1 MSFRVIKTFIE
12 VWRCKRVLLRIISYK
27 DKHNIKKKLLFN
39 FNRQTRSNKTLTI
52 NLFIKGIF
60 PNKTSHSVILLS
72 LSFIFEICQKIQDNK
87 QIICNYISC
96 HIM

>member
-27 DKHNIKKKLLFN
+27 DKHNIKKNYYLT
-39 FNRQTRSNKTLTI
+39 RQTRSNKTLTI

-60 PNKTSHSVILLS
+60 PNKTSHSVILLF

>member
-27 DKHNIKKKLLFN
+27 DKHNI
-39 FNRQTRSNKTLTI
+39 RSNKTLTI

-60 PNKTSHSVILLS
+60 PNKTSHSVILLP